1 MAVPYVENRLTRM
14 IKKIKDLKMIEFA
27 VGIII
32 LVVVW
37 KFNASINKGAK
48 ATEKLLDVGFVG
60 IDVLHD
66 SVATEAADQLVD
78 NKVKLSKVVKKAE
91 KVKDVPRAEDV
102 LSKLL

>member
-1 MAVPYVENRLTRM
+1 MV
-14 IKKIKDLKMIEFA
+14 EFA
-27 VGIII
+27 IAVVV

-37 KFNASINKGAK
+37 KFNNSINKGAK
-48 ATEKLLDVGFVG
+48 AAEKLLDVGFVG